1 MIIIFSANT
10 LMEWVKGAM
19 DALEK
24 GYLKDL
30 IFIVYLNENHDE
42 VYEMYKFTFGPK
54 GTITLENPFYE
65 ILYQEPR

>member
-1 MIIIFSANT
+1 
-10 LMEWVKGAM
+10 MEWVKGAM

-30 IFIVYLNENHDE
+30 IFIVYLNESQDE

-54 GTITLENPFYE
+54 GTISLHMK
-65 ILYQEPR
+65 